1 MTPTRDCMCDHCA
14 VKFAEYDENGKPYLL
29 YLPGPKKCRA
39 IKLSFCAQHDRNKLP
54 ATGTQKPICTECE
67 KTRGHSRD
75 DRRTRI

>member
-1 MTPTRDCMCDHCA
+1 MTKHRDKYGQA
-14 VKFAEYDENGKPYLL
+14 IVE
-29 YLPGPKKCRA
+29 LPGPKKCRA
-39 IKLSFCAQHDRNKLP
+39 IKLSFFVQHDRNKLP